1 MSRRITT
8 AAKSSTINDPIDL
21 HVREPSS
28 DGGLFA
34 SLPFRYNPARMS
46 VPLFFALYC
55 LEAGLFF
62 IVVPWT
68 RVWSMNPILHATP
81 ALMLMAGNPFVR
93 GFVSGFGV
101 VHLLIGVK
109 DVMRIAAGRRDGQAE

>member
-1 MSRRITT
+1 
-8 AAKSSTINDPIDL
+8 
-21 HVREPSS
+21 
-28 DGGLFA
+28 
-34 SLPFRYNPARMS
+34 MS
-46 VPLFFALYC
+46 VALFFALYC

-68 RVWSMNPILHATP
+68 RVWLGNPILQANP
-81 ALMLMAGNPFVR
+81 ELMLLAANPFVR

-109 DVMRIAAGRRDGQAE
+109 DVMRIVAARRGEQAE

>member
-1 MSRRITT
+1 
-8 AAKSSTINDPIDL
+8 
-21 HVREPSS
+21 
-28 DGGLFA
+28 
-34 SLPFRYNPARMS
+34 MS
-46 VPLFFALYC
+46 VALFFALYC

-68 RVWSMNPILHATP
+68 RVWVGNPILQATP
-81 ALMLMAGNPFVR
+81 ELLLVAANPFVR

-109 DVMRIAAGRRDGQAE
+109 DVMRIVTTRRDGQAE